1 MGTQDNAVTK
11 WVRVAQVVV
20 AIVAA
25 TAIPWC
31 AWFTTQIHSM
41 QVSIA
46 KLEEFAKAGD
56 RFTASD
62 GERLRLE
69 IQAQSSADLA
79 KVWKEM
85 SNIQARWLKE
95 ISAMNTQIA
104 LLPQTIIIPPKWWE
118 DYVRTELAKIEI
130 RVSKLEDK

>member
-31 AWFTTQIHSM
+31 AWFTTQIHYM